1 MTGFVIF
8 VVVMIVVSLIS
19 KAMQQSAKANRAAGG
34 TPNPRVQ
41 NVIERI
47 QSEVQNNGGPPLELG
62 PKYTK
67 YLQSSA
73 QSAPIPPPS
82 AQQPQAQ
89 YQSAQYQPAQQQPV
103 QYQSPGQYQPAPFQP
118 AQSQPPQH
126 QTPRYQTS
134 QYQPPAYQPPPYQP
148 PPAHR
153 PPHNSLP
160 RPNQDIDAQV
170 RELMNAG
177 HDVAAIRL
185 LCDERDLGILEAQ
198 EYARALVA
206 PAKAAKSTP
215 TRPSAVSEPQNED
228 ENENGTRYAGSA
240 AFAES
245 IFDLDRDEDV
255 WASGWVD
262 TPEPEDR
269 TDIEELWQ
277 TVSNPPRPGGTP
289 PN

>member
-19 KAMQQSAKANRAAGG
+19 KAKQQSAKANRAADG

-41 NVIERI
+41 KVIERI
-47 QSEVQNNGGPPLELG
+47 QAEVQKNGGPPLELG

-73 QSAPIPPPS
+73 QQPP
-82 AQQPQAQ
+82 
-89 YQSAQYQPAQQQPV
+89 AQYQPAQQQPV
-103 QYQSPGQYQPAPFQP
+103 QYQSPGQYQPAPVQP
-118 AQSQPPQH
+118 AQSQPPQY
-126 QTPRYQTS
+126 QTPQSQTPQYQTS
-134 QYQPPAYQPPPYQP
+134 QYQPSAYQP

-153 PPHNSLP
+153 PPQNNLP
-160 RPNQDIDAQV
+160 RPSQDLDAQV

-206 PAKAAKSTP
+206 PTKAAKST

-228 ENENGTRYAGSA
+228 GTRYAGSA

-289 PN
+289 PS